1 LSALAVLVLLASAV
15 PAPADTVVA
24 ARTIRSLS
32 LIGAEDLALVA
43 GEVAGA
49 ATRLNEVVGLE
60 ARVIL
65 YPGRP
70 IRLDQLGMPAVV
82 ERNQVVTL
90 LYQAGGLTIETEGRA
105 LARAGVG
112 DSLRVM
118 NLASK
123 KTVTGRVRDDGA
135 VEVGG
140 N

>member
-1 LSALAVLVLLASAV
+1 MRLAVLVLLASAV

>member
-1 LSALAVLVLLASAV
+1 MRLAVLVLLASAV

-49 ATRLNEVVGLE
+49 ATRLDEVVGLE
-60 ARVIL
+60 ARVML

>member
-1 LSALAVLVLLASAV
+1 MRLAVLVLLASAV

-90 LYQAGGLTIETEGRA
+90 VYRAGGLTIETEGRA

-123 KTVTGRVRDDGA
+123 KTVTGRVSDDGA

>member
-1 LSALAVLVLLASAV
+1 MRLAVLVLLASAV

-49 ATRLNEVVGLE
+49 ATRLDEVVGLE
-60 ARVIL
+60 ARVML

-90 LYQAGGLTIETEGRA
+90 VYQAGGLTIETEGRA